1 LNYLLDTN
9 AAIAILT
16 NREPSV
22 RLRLRRAVTRDAAV
36 GISSIVLHELWYGV
50 ARSVRK
56 EENAERLRIFLAGG
70 IAVVEFDEEDA
81 AAAGELRGRLADA
94 GTPIGPYDVLIAAHA
109 MRREAILVSSNVS
122 EFRRV
127 KSLRLEDWAAR

>member
-1 LNYLLDTN
+1 MNYLLDTN